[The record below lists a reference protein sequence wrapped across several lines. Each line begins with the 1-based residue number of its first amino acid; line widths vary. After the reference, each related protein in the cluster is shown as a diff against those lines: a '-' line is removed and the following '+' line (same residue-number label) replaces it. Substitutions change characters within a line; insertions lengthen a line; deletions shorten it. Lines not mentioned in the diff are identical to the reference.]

1 MTASQVVADN
11 RGRLFA
17 IAYRMLGEIG
27 EAEDAVQEA
36 FVRWER
42 NDGPVDNP
50 EAWLTT
56 VAPAPTGLHLRD
68 ARTQRGVGL
77 HPPPHRRLDRQRMDP
92 AHPRWRVA
100 GIDAL
105 RNPAKLVSLD

>member
-42 NDGPVDNP
+42 NDRTGRQPGG
-50 EAWLTT
+50 
-56 VAPAPTGLHLRD
+56 VADDGRVQGVRRPAAVGPAP
-68 ARTQRGVGL
+68 
-77 HPPPHRRLDRQRMDP
+77 P
-92 AHPRWRVA
+92 
-100 GIDAL
+100 
-105 RNPAKLVSLD
+105 

>member
-56 VAPAPTGLHLRD
+56 VVSRVCVDRLRSASTAVRPTSG
-68 ARTQRGVGL
+68 RGCPSRSRPTRPT
-77 HPPPHRRLDRQRMDP
+77 PPTTRRSP
-92 AHPRWRVA
+92 TA
-100 GIDAL
+100 
-105 RNPAKLVSLD
+105 